1 MRKYTLGLA
10 AAVAFGIILSGGTAK
25 AAMLGGLAEPLDE
38 SQASLSLTLGYS
50 QRDVKDGDVKDE
62 ASSRRFLFKGA
73 YGLGKS
79 ADVYA
84 FAGLTD
90 IAFKEADFDGSLGES
105 FGAGF
110 HYSPVEFQDGT
121 KVIFDFQG
129 EYAASDEGNTKVT
142 YQAFR
147 AAAYIGGKFGS
158 SGKFGFFFPYAGL
171 ALSSS
176 EYKVSGG
183 DDAKGEGNIGLIA
196 GTDFFVSPNIFLSM
210 EFHLFDENAAFL
222 TSGYKF

>member
-1 MRKYTLGLA
+1 MRKHLVCLTA
-10 AAVAFGIILSGGTAK
+10 ALAFGATVFCGAAG
-25 AAMLGGLAEPLDE
+25 AAMLGGLAQPLNE
-38 SQASLSLTLGYS
+38 SEASLSLTLGYT
-50 QRDVKDGDVKDE
+50 QRDVEDGDYKDE

-73 YGLGKS
+73 YGLGKA

-121 KVIFDFQG
+121 RLVLDFQG
-129 EYAASDEGNTKVT
+129 EYASSDEGGTSVN
-142 YQAFR
+142 YQMFR
-147 AAAYIGGKFGS
+147 GAVYMVGKFGS
-158 SGKFGFFFPYAGL
+158 SGKFGFFYPFAGL
-171 ALSSS
+171 SVASA
-176 EYKVSGG
+176 EYKSDG
-183 DDAKGEGNIGLIA
+183 DEVKGEGNIGMIA
-196 GTDFFVSPNIFLSM
+196 GSDFFVSPNVFLSM
-210 EFHLFDENAAFL
+210 EFHLFEENAAFL